1 MSSRPTRFL
10 LVEDDDAHAELVLMT
25 LAENQISN
33 PVDRVSDG
41 EAALAY
47 VRGEGSYA
55 NRLQPDI
62 ILLDLKLPKID
73 GHEVLAQL
81 KADEKLRAIP
91 VVVLTTSAAEVDKAK
106 AYYNHANSYLIKPID
121 FEKFRQMVMDLRMY
135 WSVWNEPPRQLLPAH

>member
-10 LVEDDDAHAELVLMT
+10 LVEDDDAHAELILMT

-91 VVVLTTSAAEVDKAK
+91 VVVLTTSATEVDKAK
-106 AYYNHANSYLIKPID
+106 AYYNHANSYLVKPID

>member
-10 LVEDDDAHAELVLMT
+10 LVEDDDAHAELILMT

-106 AYYNHANSYLIKPID
+106 AYYKHANSYLIKPID
-121 FEKFRQMVMDLRMY
+121 FEKFRRMVMDLQMY
-135 WSVWNEPPRQLLPAH
+135 WSVWNELPRQLLPAH